1 MKKQKGVS
9 LIVLI
14 VTIIVVIILA
24 AVVILTLSK
33 NNPIESAKEATFKED
48 VRIFQD
54 ELSMYIANDYAAK
67 VGKRDYKITAT
78 GYEKDESSSDY
89 ANSVYKYI
97 PSYKAKY
104 DGKFIIK
111 NDELRYNEEI
121 NEQEK
126 NWCQS
131 LNIKENSKTG
141 AEKAKEE
148 PTNYYGKEVNYTAPN
163 GVNKWK
169 IFYSDGNNV
178 YLISSE
184 YVNPVVQSPAQPQLP
199 SKNNVSLDQGNA
211 TNYPKAARFNNI
223 LSKYSTGSAGI
234 TDEKMKAF
242 NSDYYKER
250 VKAET
255 GETYVFSSGNNA
267 NFKAVAYMLDKE
279 IWSALYAN
287 SSAEYAVGGPSVEML
302 MKSYCITH
310 SDKKDLYKTQAV
322 SSTGYQVSNNGGTS
336 YANSINGMLSTSDT
350 LYVLPSAATSGA
362 DAMWLASPS
371 AYDGNYVV
379 YVYYSGYVSGCYYDN
394 TYIGFRPLVCLNSN
408 ILLNWNDQTQKYD
421 IE

>member
-1 MKKQKGVS
+1 MRKQKGIS

-14 VTIIVVIILA
+14 ITIIVVIILA

-33 NNPIESAKEATFKED
+33 NNPIESAKESTFKED
-48 VRIFQD
+48 VRTFQD
-54 ELSMYIANDYAAK
+54 ELAMYISKDYTKLGGA
-67 VGKRDYKITAT
+67 RDYKITAT
-78 GYEKDESSSDY
+78 KYTPAGDPE
-89 ANSVYKYI
+89 SVYTYI
-97 PSYKAKY
+97 SSYKAKY

-131 LNIKENSKTG
+131 LNIKQNSKTG
-141 AEKAKEE
+141 AEKVAESPIE
-148 PTNYYGKEVNYTAPN
+148 DYYGKEVNYTAPN

-169 IFYSDGNNV
+169 IFYSDGSNV

-199 SKNNVSLDQGNA
+199 SKNNVSLDQGDA
-211 TNYPKAARFNNI
+211 TNYPKAARFDNI
-223 LSKYSTGSAGI
+223 LSQYSTGSAGI

-242 NSDYYKER
+242 NSDYYAKEF
-250 VKAET
+250 T
-255 GETYVFSSGNNA
+255 SGNNA

-287 SSAEYAVGGPSVEML
+287 SSAEYAVGGPSIEML
-302 MKSYCITH
+302 MKSY
-310 SDKKDLYKTQAV
+310 SEKKNVDYRAKAV
-322 SSTGYQVSNNGGTS
+322 SAKGYQISNDAGKEDS
-336 YANSINGMLSTSDT
+336 WANFYNRMLNTNET
-350 LYVLPSAATSGA
+350 LYVLPQSSGA
-362 DAMWLASPS
+362 NAMWLASPS
-371 AYDGNYVV
+371 ASGNSYVM
-379 YVYYSGYVSGCYYDN
+379 YVSYSGFVSYNSYSF
-394 TYIGFRPLVCLNSN
+394 TYFGFRPLVCLNSN

>member
-1 MKKQKGVS
+1 MRKQKGIS

-14 VTIIVVIILA
+14 ITIIVVIILA

-33 NNPIESAKEATFKED
+33 NNPIESAKESTFKED
-48 VRIFQD
+48 VRTFQD
-54 ELSMYIANDYAAK
+54 ELAMYISKDYTKLGGA
-67 VGKRDYKITAT
+67 RDYKITAT
-78 GYEKDESSSDY
+78 KYTPSGDPE
-89 ANSVYKYI
+89 SVYTYI
-97 PSYKAKY
+97 SSYKAKY

-111 NDELRYNEEI
+111 NDELMYNEGLDEAT
-121 NEQEK
+121 EK
-126 NWCQS
+126 KWCQS
-131 LNIKENSKTG
+131 LNIKQNSKTG
-141 AEKAKEE
+141 AEKVAESPIE
-148 PTNYYGKEVNYTAPN
+148 DYYGKEVNYTAPN

-169 IFYSDGNNV
+169 IFYSDGSNV

-184 YVNPVVQSPAQPQLP
+184 YVNPIVQSTAQPQLP
-199 SKNNVSLDQGNA
+199 SKNNVSLYQGDVI
-211 TNYPKAARFNNI
+211 NYPKAASFNNI
-223 LSKYSTGSAGI
+223 LSQYSTGSAGI

-242 NSDYYKER
+242 NSDYYAKEY
-250 VKAET
+250 T
-255 GETYVFSSGNNA
+255 SGNNA

-310 SDKKDLYKTQAV
+310 SDKKDLYKTQA
-322 SSTGYQVSNNGGTS
+322 SSATGYQVSNNGGTS
-336 YANSINGMLSTSDT
+336 YANYISSMLSTSDT

-362 DAMWLASPS
+362 NAMWLASPS
-371 AYDGNYVV
+371 ANNGGSVMHVNYYGGV
-379 YVYYSGYVSGCYYDN
+379 YSSSYN
-394 TYIGFRPLVCLNSN
+394 HPAIGFRPLVCLNSN